1 MVFTDR
7 RQSLLLKVHQIPAG
21 SRTGRGKNI
30 VNLLPFEGDEAIAA
44 VLPIKE
50 FTDGHY
56 LIFSTARGYIKK
68 TDLLSFAK
76 PRTSGLIALTIDDDD
91 SLIGVNHTD
100 GSNEIIIG
108 TRMGMAIRFSEEDV
122 RAMGRTARGVRSIN
136 LKKDD
141 DAVVGM
147 VVVREDFPHL

>member
-1 MVFTDR
+1 M
-7 RQSLLLKVHQIPAG
+7 
-21 SRTGRGKNI
+21 
-30 VNLLPFEGDEAIAA
+30 NLLPFEGDEAIAA

-56 LIFSTARGYIKK
+56 LIFVRRA
-68 TDLLSFAK
+68 A
-76 PRTSGLIALTIDDDD
+76 TSKRQTFCHLRSHVLGLIALTIDDDD
-91 SLIGVNHTD
+91 SLIGVDHTD

-122 RAMGRTARGVRSIN
+122 RAMGRTAGVRSIN

-141 DAVVGM
+141 DTVVGM
-147 VVVREDFPHL
+147 VVVREDFHTLEYQRTRLRKASGL